1 MTDAAAAPSSEGA
14 SDTDVVA
21 RLPHGWTR
29 VTIAGRPWG
38 VTRTDHAAGRSSTFT
53 ADELGGPGYLSA
65 NIWRTE
71 AGLVI
76 RPCEVPMESVTG
88 FLGELDAVLGSSDGA
103 ASS

>member
-1 MTDAAAAPSSEGA
+1 MTDAAGSDA
-14 SDTDVVA
+14 SGSPTLDVVA

-65 NIWRTE
+65 NIWRTG

-88 FLGELDAVLGSSDGA
+88 FLGELDAVLGSSEGA